1 MSISIGEI
9 GYNFNFP
16 FIKAFVS
23 DDLKCGKSAT
33 NILISQLLKIQE
45 EINETFEEAKHGD
58 IDSFAF
64 ETMNV
69 IQACETM
76 MHLLACVDRKYCF
89 TSDNLEYCDY
99 ETIDEAK
106 RKTYEENK
114 KRGYYD

>member
-1 MSISIGEI
+1 MLSIGDI

-16 FIKAFVS
+16 FINTF
-23 DDLKCGKSAT
+23 DPEMLKCGKKST
-33 NILISQLLKIQE
+33 SILISQLRKIQE
-45 EINETFEEAKHGD
+45 EVNETFEEAKHGD
-58 IDSFAF
+58 IDSLAF

-76 MHLLACVDRKYCF
+76 LHLLACVDRQYCF
-89 TSDNLEYCDY
+89 TSNNLEYCDY

-114 KRGYYD
+114 ERGYYD